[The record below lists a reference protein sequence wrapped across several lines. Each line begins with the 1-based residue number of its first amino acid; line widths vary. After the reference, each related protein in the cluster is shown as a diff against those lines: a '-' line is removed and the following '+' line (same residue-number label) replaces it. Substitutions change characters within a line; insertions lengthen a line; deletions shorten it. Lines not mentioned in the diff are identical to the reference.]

1 MEDLPDE
8 VLIKQ
13 VLPYLDINSLFN
25 FCKVPNS
32 RISRLCSDPYI
43 WAARIENEFHLTGPK
58 PKFISWK
65 DYYFDTLNFYHRVS
79 DPDQKPVD
87 ITWQNYF
94 ISQFVSKYKLT
105 VPVLIGDIRTLQVN
119 MAIIGRITIIPNS
132 STLAD
137 IITQVRAFSSS
148 KHYTIGFYA
157 RGPQPVDNP
166 KRRLFSLTMNHGK
179 VCASKPFAQFS
190 ISKLAALKGGVAI
203 FVDFTPSRFMSGAMW
218 GISKLMKCNYEDNMD
233 RTLFPVFPE
242 EIEKLD
248 AGDYPLVYE

>member
-13 VLPYLDINSLFN
+13 VLPYLDIDSLFN

-43 WAARIENEFHLTGPK
+43 WAARIENEFHLSGPK

-65 DYYFDTLNFYHRVS
+65 DYYFDTLEFYHRVS

-105 VPVLIGDIRTLQVN
+105 VPVLIGDIHTSQISMKMSRT
-119 MAIIGRITIIPNS
+119 ITIIPNS
-132 STLAD
+132 TTLAD
-137 IITQVRAFSSS
+137 IITQIRSFSSS

-157 RGPQPVDNP
+157 HGPPPVDDP
-166 KRRLFSLTMNHGK
+166 KRRVLALTMNHGK
-179 VCASKPFAQFS
+179 VCSAKPFTQFS
-190 ISKLAALKGGVAI
+190 ISNLAALKGGVAL

-218 GISKLMKCNYEDNMD
+218 GLSKLLKCSYEDNLD
-233 RTLFPVFPE
+233 RILFPVFPE
-242 EIEKLD
+242 EVEESD
-248 AGDYPLVYE
+248 AEY